1 MTKKILMAMI
11 LCTFMG
17 GIVYAEDTNT
27 ENPPPKNTVS
37 IDAGAIGYSLL
48 LTGIYNSSG
57 SSTLYSATGI
67 QYERQLSGYLSLAT
81 LLGYT
86 GIFFLDSGSN
96 ISSFSVEEH
105 IRYYPRQDTFFLDGM
120 LGYGNM
126 ITQFEGMETVLSH
139 YFTLGGKL
147 GWRIDFGK
155 PGGLILEPSFGY
167 YGAIGRT
174 NSNIE
179 PGGDDFWVNILSI
192 FQNEVMDT
200 FAKYAL
206 VGGPRFSLCLGYR
219 F

>member
-1 MTKKILMAMI
+1 MI
-11 LCTFMG
+11 LWIFIG
-17 GIVYAEDTNT
+17 SILFAEDTNT
-27 ENPPPKNTVS
+27 ENPLPKNIVSVDVGTV
-37 IDAGAIGYSLL
+37 GYTLL
-48 LTGIYNSSG
+48 LSGIYNFSG
-57 SSTLYSATGI
+57 LHAVYFGTGI

-120 LGYGNM
+120 LGYGNF
-126 ITQFEGMETVLSH
+126 ITQFDSRKTVLSH
-139 YFTLGGKL
+139 YLTVGGKL
-147 GWRIDFGK
+147 GWRIDFDK

-200 FAKYAL
+200 FAEQDK
-206 VGGPRFSLCLGYR
+206 
-219 F
+219 